1 MADNYIWN
9 RFVEICSWHFVK
21 SLSKSD
27 GIEFVKYFGLIFG
40 HMIQLWNSYLLLNL
54 LYVCLEKVHRELN
67 PSSSAQGKQIGP
79 DRGRGRGTNEEEN
92 KETAVTHSSQL
103 LISE

>member
-9 RFVEICSWHFVK
+9 RFVERYSWLLVK

-27 GIEFVKYFGLIFG
+27 GIELVKYFGLIFG
-40 HMIQLWNSYLLLNL
+40 HMTQLWISYLLLNL
-54 LYVCLEKVHRELN
+54 LNVCLEKVHQELN
-67 PSSSAQGKQIGP
+67 PGSSAQGKQIGP

-92 KETAVTHSSQL
+92 KETAVTHSSKL
-103 LISE
+103 LSSE